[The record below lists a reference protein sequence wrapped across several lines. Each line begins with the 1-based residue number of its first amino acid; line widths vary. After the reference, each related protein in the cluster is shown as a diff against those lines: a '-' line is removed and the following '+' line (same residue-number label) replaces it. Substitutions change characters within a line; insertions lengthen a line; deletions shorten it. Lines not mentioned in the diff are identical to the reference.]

1 MRISD
6 WSSDVCSS
14 DLLREAVDVERVTV
28 EDMQDAFERP
38 ISGRPVQEIER
49 AAGTDP
55 AFFQDTV
62 IPAGAAGFLTA
73 PGHAACLEALVQP
86 PAGLPGLGDLDP
98 RRANTRTEARPAG
111 KTGGRTRKS

>member
-14 DLLREAVDVERVTV
+14 DL
-28 EDMQDAFERP
+28 
-38 ISGRPVQEIER
+38 

-62 IPAGAAGFLTA
+62 IPAGAAGFLNA
-73 PGHAACLEALVQP
+73 PGHADCLEALVQP

-98 RRANTRTEARPAG
+98 RRAKPVDIADADIG
-111 KTGGRTRKS
+111 FGQAFGRNVLAERSFRAEEIGRAHV